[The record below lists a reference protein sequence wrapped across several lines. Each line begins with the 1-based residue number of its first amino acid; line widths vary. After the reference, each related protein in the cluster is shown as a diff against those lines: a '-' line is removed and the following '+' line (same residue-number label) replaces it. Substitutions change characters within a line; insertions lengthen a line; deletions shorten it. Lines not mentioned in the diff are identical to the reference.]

1 MAGRDGIMTVGVFL
15 AVLAA
20 AFLHAVWNALLRVG
34 TSRVAAMMVLSAGQG
49 VIGLVITMS
58 REWPS
63 AEVWPWIIA
72 SGLIHTGYQ
81 TFLSFAYEHGDLSR
95 VYPLARGSAPL
106 ITLIIGWLWL
116 SETISPTATAGVLVL
131 GTGILL
137 LARGVWTSGESRRML
152 PYAFGSA
159 CATAGYT
166 LTDGLGARLSGDP
179 VTYLGWVMLVA
190 GIVFATVMFGLRGK
204 SSIPT
209 APRVW
214 LMGSLGAV
222 ASYGAYAVVV
232 WAMTQAPIALVAAL
246 RESSILFAVLIGWLV
261 FQERMT
267 PAKALSAVMI
277 ACGVLLMR
285 LAN

>member
-1 MAGRDGIMTVGVFL
+1 MTLVVFF
-15 AVLAA
+15 AVLGA

-49 VIGLVITMS
+49 VIGLAVALTHD
-58 REWPS
+58 WPM
-63 AEVWPWIIA
+63 AAAWPWIIA

-106 ITLIIGWLWL
+106 ITLIVGWLWL
-116 SETISPTATAGVLVL
+116 SETISPLAAAGVLVL
-131 GTGILL
+131 GGGILM
-137 LARGVWTSGESRRML
+137 LASGVWTSGESRRML

-166 LTDGLGARLSGDP
+166 LADGLGARVAGDP

-190 GIVFATVMFGLRGK
+190 GVVFAAVMFGLRGR
-204 SSIPT
+204 SSIPQ

-214 LMGSLGAV
+214 LMGGLGAM

-232 WAMTQAPIALVAAL
+232 WAMTQAPIPLVAAL

-261 FQERMT
+261 FKERMT

-277 ACGVLLMR
+277 AAGVLLMR
-285 LAN
+285 LAP

>member
-1 MAGRDGIMTVGVFL
+1 MFRGI
-15 AVLAA
+15 LAA

-34 TSRVAAMMVLSAGQG
+34 TSRVAAMMVLSAGQS
-49 VIGLVITMS
+49 VIGLVIAMS
-58 REWPS
+58 RDWP
-63 AEVWPWIIA
+63 AAGVWPWIIA

-81 TFLSFAYEHGDLSR
+81 VFLSLAYEHGDLSR

-106 ITLIIGWLWL
+106 ITLIVGWLWL
-116 SETISPTATAGVLVL
+116 SETISPTATAGVIVL
-131 GTGILL
+131 GGGILM

-166 LTDGLGARLSGDP
+166 LTDGLGARVAGDP
-179 VTYLGWVMLVA
+179 VTYLGRVMLVA
-190 GIVFATVMFGLRGK
+190 GVVFAGVMFGLRGRT
-204 SSIPT
+204 SIPA

-214 LMGSLGAV
+214 LLGGLGSV

-232 WAMTQAPIALVAAL
+232 WAMTQAPIPMVAAL

-261 FQERMT
+261 FRERMT
-267 PAKALSAVMI
+267 PAKALSAAMI